1 MNQYQKSC
9 KELTSGVKSLYEKNF
24 KGKVPLHLNKLTK
37 PLLKK
42 YPKNFFFRAIEIKSF
57 TEKADKELDDCF
69 PEDYFPDDNEK
80 FIGDIYSFLNSNIKN
95 YEKNDIIIQ
104 GIKVII
110 DNLNPNSLIKKYI
123 SLIDIIAKHFNDE
136 DRILCDL
143 LASNPFKYTELSFIV
158 NANLNVSPLPKT
170 AVEFYAINRYST
182 NIDNFSKYSKG
193 IDDISKL
200 REELLQKISQQDQKI
215 FSQDQKIFS
224 QDQTILLQNQT
235 IDYLKEEVDQLKKES
250 KETKNVLFNIQ
261 IRDVIKAFVNDLF
274 WTLHEKNSL
283 DNIDAVEK
291 KLKKLAGNSRDG
303 VEMVVNLLNN
313 LKTLKGS
320 GDDGGHHINNIG
332 FSEDLLPEEIRNEY
346 AKLKKNPNCG
356 IKDCDCIALLLSI
369 KEINDSLPEMTKKK
383 YDLLVNLI
391 QIPAKDWEHN
401 QIKIGELLKSYQ
413 K

>member
-110 DNLNPNSLIKKYI
+110 GNLNPNSLIKKYI

-136 DRILCDL
+136 NRILCDL
-143 LASNPFKYTELSFIV
+143 LASNPFKYTDLRFIV
-158 NANLNVSPLPKT
+158 NENLNVSPLPKT
-170 AVEFYAINRYST
+170 AVEFYSINKYST

-215 FSQDQKIFS
+215 
-224 QDQTILLQNQT
+224 LN
-235 IDYLKEEVDQLKKES
+235 LKEEVDQLKKES

-283 DNIDAVEK
+283 DNIDDVEK
-291 KLKKLAGNSRDG
+291 KLKQLAGNSRDG
-303 VEMVVNLLNN
+303 VEMVVNLLKN